1 MVEYLAPARMRSLG
15 MPWLKE
21 LRAAGTSAPGELRRV
36 PAAET
41 QGRKGNYQHDNHRH
55 CERGRETYE
64 M

>member
-1 MVEYLAPARMRSLG
+1 MRSLG

-41 QGRKGNYQHDNHRH
+41 QGCKGNYQHDNHRH